1 MTIHQLSIFIE
12 NHSGTLIKVLDAL
25 KEANIQ
31 IIASTV
37 ADTAEY
43 GIYRIICS
51 EPIRAYEELKQ
62 AGITITLSEV
72 LALEL
77 DNKPGRA
84 ADAISV
90 FSKAGI
96 SITYMYSFMLGGKGI
111 LVFRT
116 DNFRDAVLG
125 NPVLKRRNHAVFCE
139 VILQEGDDLPIAQLL
154 GHQEDD
160 VIFSGDLLRQ
170 KGGDRNGEID
180 GAGNMRAVFPQGF
193 HMGPVMVDQ
202 IHRNSVFRQIRAEH
216 RSQGTRAVNRN
227 PHSAHSFQGRE
238 FFP

>member
-12 NHSGTLIKVLDAL
+12 NHSGTLIKVLEAL

-51 EPIRAYEELKQ
+51 EPIRAYEELKK

-96 SITYMYSFMLGGKGI
+96 SITYMYTFLYNGKGI
-111 LVFRT
+111 LIFRT
-116 DNFRDAVLG
+116 DNREKARETIIL
-125 NPVLKRRNHAVFCE
+125 NNLKFVAE
-139 VILQEGDDLPIAQLL
+139 QDLSKWA
-154 GHQEDD
+154 
-160 VIFSGDLLRQ
+160 
-170 KGGDRNGEID
+170 
-180 GAGNMRAVFPQGF
+180 
-193 HMGPVMVDQ
+193 
-202 IHRNSVFRQIRAEH
+202 
-216 RSQGTRAVNRN
+216 
-227 PHSAHSFQGRE
+227 
-238 FFP
+238 